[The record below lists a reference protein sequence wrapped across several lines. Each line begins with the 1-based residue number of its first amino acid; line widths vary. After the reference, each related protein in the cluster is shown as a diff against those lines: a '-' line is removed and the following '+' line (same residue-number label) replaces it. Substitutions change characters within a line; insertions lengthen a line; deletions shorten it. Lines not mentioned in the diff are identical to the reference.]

1 MTAPKLSKLF
11 SIYWIYTSL
20 FFVSSFSLETKH
32 TINQSVKCI
41 ISTDSSYGS
50 GYVKILIYVNNK
62 VKLVSTN
69 SGFGWYKKRK
79 IIQIDDAHTG
89 SYWQERYKLTS
100 NAKTREVSSYMATD
114 MKEYAK
120 TYKRKEGIL
129 YYTSYKIHGK
139 EMTYRNY
146 KKSEKKLLG
155 GEKMITIKEHKNTST
170 NRKVI

>member
-1 MTAPKLSKLF
+1 MDVVGCKAGYDASRKEDGDEPWFF
-11 SIYWIYTSL
+11 S
-20 FFVSSFSLETKH
+20 
-32 TINQSVKCI
+32 
-41 ISTDSSYGS
+41 
-50 GYVKILIYVNNK
+50 
-62 VKLVSTN
+62 
-69 SGFGWYKKRK
+69 
-79 IIQIDDAHTG
+79 
-89 SYWQERYKLTS
+89 WQVAGRDMGGTEE
-100 NAKTREVSSYMATD
+100 EVDNDVATD

-170 NRKVI
+170 NRKSYLK